1 MTVQTLAIVVLLV
14 SFFVM
19 IFLRFPIAYAV
30 GLSSVLCLM
39 VQGQALTD
47 VCRLMVKGISSF
59 SLMAVPFFITMGV
72 LMGSGGISEKLIA
85 LADACVGWMRGGMAM
100 VNIVASYFFG
110 GISGSASADTA
121 SIGSIMIPMMVD
133 QGYDADF
140 STAVTITSS
149 CEGLLV
155 PPSHN
160 MVIYATTAGGISV
173 GSLFLAGYLPGAL
186 LAIVLM
192 IGSYIIS
199 VKENYPKGS
208 PFTIKGFIKQLG
220 TSIWALAAVVI
231 VVFGVVGGVF
241 TATESAAIAV
251 IYSLLVSVFVY
262 KGLDWKGV
270 WYALDE
276 CVNTLSIV
284 LILIATSAVFGNCLT
299 MLHVPDLAAN
309 AITSVT
315 SNPYIIAL
323 LIDLIILV
331 LGCIMDMAPIILIAT
346 PILLPIATSIGIDPI
361 QFPGLKVSVTSDESR
376 AINTD
381 PVPKVIISASG
392 MCEAGRI
399 RHHLK
404 HNLWRKEC
412 TILFV
417 GYQAVSTLGRSLLE
431 GATNVK
437 LFGESIEVQ
446 AEICQLTGLS
456 GHADREGLLKWVNS
470 FEPKPKRVFVIHGE
484 DEVENIFTQTL
495 TEQGFTACA
504 PYNGEQW
511 AIGAEG
517 AVCLKEGTRT
527 RIEHRVSEGA
537 ARAATVFQRLLSAG
551 KRLLRVIEHNE
562 GGANKDLAKFADQIN
577 ALCDKWD
584 R

>member
-1 MTVQTLAIVVLLV
+1 MDVNAMAIAVLLG

-30 GLSSVLCLM
+30 GLSSILCL
-39 VQGQALTD
+39 VYQGASLSTICQH
-47 VCRLMVKGISSF
+47 MVKGIMSF

-85 LADACVGWMRGGMAM
+85 LANACVGWMRGGMAM

-121 SIGSIMIPMMVD
+121 SLGSILIPMMVD
-133 QGYDADF
+133 QGYDDDF

-186 LAIVLM
+186 LAVSLM

-199 VKENYPKGS
+199 VKRNYPKGE
-208 PFTIKGFIKQLG
+208 PFSLKNFIKQL
-220 TSIWALAAVVI
+220 SVSFWALAAIII

-251 IYSLLVSVFVY
+251 IYSLIVSVFIY
-262 KGLDWKGV
+262 RGLTWKGV
-270 WYALDE
+270 WESLEE

-284 LILIATSAVFGNCLT
+284 MILISTSQVFGYCLT

-309 AITSVT
+309 AITGLT
-315 SNPYIIAL
+315 DNPYILAL
-323 LIDLIILV
+323 LLNLILLV

-361 QFPGLKVSVTSDESR
+361 QFGIMVILNCGIGLLTP
-376 AINTD
+376 
-381 PVPKVIISASG
+381 PVGAV
-392 MCEAGRI
+392 
-399 RHHLK
+399 
-404 HNLWRKEC
+404 
-412 TILFV
+412 LFI
-417 GYQAVSTLGRSLLE
+417 GSAVSKVPMERVVKATLPFYLCMIIALLLITFIPGISLLLP
-431 GATNVK
+431 T
-437 LFGESIEVQ
+437 
-446 AEICQLTGLS
+446 
-456 GHADREGLLKWVNS
+456 LL
-470 FEPKPKRVFVIHGE
+470 G
-484 DEVENIFTQTL
+484 
-495 TEQGFTACA
+495 
-504 PYNGEQW
+504 
-511 AIGAEG
+511 
-517 AVCLKEGTRT
+517 
-527 RIEHRVSEGA
+527 
-537 ARAATVFQRLLSAG
+537 
-551 KRLLRVIEHNE
+551 
-562 GGANKDLAKFADQIN
+562 
-577 ALCDKWD
+577 
-584 R
+584 